1 MPRPLPAN
9 VRAATGGDP
18 GAVRDHILEAAHRVI
33 ERQGLAGA
41 STRAIAT
48 EAEIAAGTIY
58 NYFGDR
64 QQLVASAIL
73 HHTHAI
79 AHPLL
84 AFPER
89 AGKATVADNLRLFA
103 KQVDAVL
110 VDVVPLIAAA
120 FADPE
125 LLDRL
130 RREMAANDPS
140 AMGIAVV
147 GAYLRAEVALGRV
160 SPDAD
165 CDAAASTVVSL
176 CHDLAFQRY
185 LHGHTGRRSVP
196 AKELDLIARA
206 IT

>member
-1 MPRPLPAN
+1 
-9 VRAATGGDP
+9 
-18 GAVRDHILEAAHRVI
+18 
-33 ERQGLAGA
+33 
-41 STRAIAT
+41 
-48 EAEIAAGTIY
+48 
-58 NYFGDR
+58 
-64 QQLVASAIL
+64 
-73 HHTHAI
+73 
-79 AHPLL
+79 
-84 AFPER
+84 
-89 AGKATVADNLRLFA
+89 
-103 KQVDAVL
+103 VL

-140 AMGIAVV
+140 AMGTAVV

>member
-1 MPRPLPAN
+1 
-9 VRAATGGDP
+9 VQAATGGDP

-48 EAEIAAGTIY
+48 EAEIAAGTVY
-58 NYFGDR
+58 NYFADR
-64 QQLVASAIL
+64 QQLVAHAIL

-89 AGKATVADNLRLFA
+89 AGRATVAENLRLFA
-103 KQVDAVL
+103 RQVDAVL
-110 VDVVPLIAAA
+110 VEVVPLIAAA

-130 RREMAANDPS
+130 RSEMATNDPS
-140 AMGIAVV
+140 AMGTAVLV
-147 GAYLRAEVALGRV
+147 AYLRAEVELGRV
-160 SPDAD
+160 APDAD
-165 CDAAASTVVSL
+165 CAAAASTVVGL

-185 LHGHTGRRSVP
+185 LHGHTGRRLVP
-196 AKELDLIARA
+196 AKELDLIVAA
-206 IT
+206 IS